1 LRWLE
6 YGQRL
11 VTRHR
16 NVSASAATPSTGETL
31 FAHALAGGAQASGAN
46 IGRLDANNGAAPRAD
61 LVVLDDASP
70 LLAGRDAAHAIDTWL
85 FAGNANLVRDVMAG
99 GEWLVRDARHRDE
112 ERIAARYRAV
122 VENLSRTS

>member
-16 NVSASAATPSTGETL
+16 NVSASATTPSTGETL

-46 IGRLDANNGAAPRAD
+46 VGRLDANNGVAPRAD
-61 LVVLDDASP
+61 LVVLDAASP

-85 FAGNANLVRDVMAG
+85 FAGNSNLVRHVMAG
-99 GEWLVRDARHRDE
+99 GEWLVRDGRHRDE
-112 ERIAARYRAV
+112 ERIAARYRSV
-122 VENLSRTS
+122 VDASR